1 MAALERSERSPLEV
15 GAVRELSALGQSVWL
30 DSLARRMLYSGA
42 LEALMQGDGVTGASL
57 DVPAFERGGTM
68 PISTTDT
75 RDAQIRLVDD
85 ARAAADLLRP
95 IHESTGGR
103 DGFVSVP
110 LSTAARDTSA
120 LVAEA
125 RTLWTRVE
133 RQNVLVRIPATNP
146 GVAAIRTLTEAGI
159 NVHATLVFGRF
170 RYAHV
175 ANAYITG
182 LRSRA
187 ARGLA
192 LDRVAS
198 VASMCLSPIDALV
211 DPQLETMAGLGSEK
225 AVELLGKAAI
235 AEARRTYA
243 RYRDLFH
250 GENGSS
256 SCGELGELVGQGA
269 RPQRLMWTKMGLKC
283 LKYVEALVEPDTIVE
298 LSLDMVEAYRK
309 LGHPDLRPA
318 RSIADAA
325 LTAAKLA
332 ALGLGS
338 RDIEM
343 LLETEEIEHGVASS
357 EKSFAAL
364 NPEFARSIPTA
375 DRMLG

>member
-1 MAALERSERSPLEV
+1 MAALERKV
-15 GAVRELSALGQSVWL
+15 GAVRELSVLGQSVWL
-30 DSLARRMLYSGA
+30 ESLSRRMLHSGA
-42 LEALMQGDGVTGASL
+42 LETLVRGDGVTGASL
-57 DVPAFERGGTM
+57 DAPAFERRGTM
-68 PISTTDT
+68 PIPTRDT
-75 RDAQIRLVDD
+75 RDVQIALVEDT
-85 ARAAADLLRP
+85 RAAADLLRP

-120 LVAEA
+120 IVAEA
-125 RTLWTRVE
+125 RALWTRIE
-133 RQNVLVRIPATNP
+133 RPNVLVRIPATNP
-146 GVAAIRTLTEAGI
+146 SVAAIRVLTEAGI
-159 NVHATLVFGRF
+159 NIHATLVFGRY

-175 ANAYITG
+175 AKAYITG

-198 VASMCLSPIDALV
+198 VTSMCLSPIDALV
-211 DPQLETMAGLGSEK
+211 DPKLETMAKLGSEK
-225 AVELLGKAAI
+225 AVGLLGKAAI
-235 AEARRTYA
+235 AEARLTYA

-256 SCGELGELVGQGA
+256 ACGELGGLAAQGA
-269 RPQRLMWTKMGLKC
+269 RPPRLMWTKMGLNC
-283 LKYVEALVEPDTIVE
+283 VRYVEALGEPDTIFE

-309 LGHPDLRPA
+309 LGHPDLRLAP
-318 RSIADAA
+318 SIANAA

-343 LLETEEIEHGVASS
+343 LLETEEIEHGVMSY
-357 EKSFAAL
+357 EKSFGAL
-364 NPEFARSIPTA
+364 DPEPARSTPFA
-375 DRMLG
+375 DEMLG

>member
-15 GAVRELSALGQSVWL
+15 GAVRELSVLGQSVWL

-110 LSTAARDTSA
+110 LSTTARDTSA

-125 RTLWTRVE
+125 RTLWTRVA

-146 GVAAIRTLTEAGI
+146 GVAASRTLTEAGI

-198 VASMCLSPIDALV
+198 VEHVSFAHRRFGRSSVGDHGR
-211 DPQLETMAGLGSEK
+211 T
-225 AVELLGKAAI
+225 GKRKS
-235 AEARRTYA
+235 RRV
-243 RYRDLFH
+243 
-250 GENGSS
+250 G
-256 SCGELGELVGQGA
+256 GQGGDS
-269 RPQRLMWTKMGLKC
+269 RSKTDVC
-283 LKYVEALVEPDTIVE
+283 AL
-298 LSLDMVEAYRK
+298 S
-309 LGHPDLRPA
+309 
-318 RSIADAA
+318 
-325 LTAAKLA
+325 
-332 ALGLGS
+332 
-338 RDIEM
+338 
-343 LLETEEIEHGVASS
+343 
-357 EKSFAAL
+357 
-364 NPEFARSIPTA
+364 
-375 DRMLG
+375 

>member
-1 MAALERSERSPLEV
+1 MAALERSERSPLDV
-15 GAVRELSALGQSVWL
+15 GAVRESCLLGQSVWL
-30 DSLARRMLYSGA
+30 DSLSRRMLHSGA
-42 LEALMQGDGVTGASL
+42 LEALVQDHRVTGASL
-57 DVPAFERGGTM
+57 DVPAFEHGGTM
-68 PISTTDT
+68 PIPT
-75 RDAQIRLVDD
+75 RDNVQIALVED
-85 ARAAADLLRP
+85 ARAAADLFRP

-120 LVAEA
+120 IVAEA
-125 RTLWTRVE
+125 RALWTRIE
-133 RQNVLVRIPATNP
+133 RPNVLVRIPTTDPNP
-146 GVAAIRTLTEAGI
+146 SVAAIRTLTEAGI

-192 LDRVAS
+192 LDRAAS

-225 AVELLGKAAI
+225 AAGLLGKAAI
-235 AEARRTYA
+235 AEARLTYA

-256 SCGELGELVGQGA
+256 ACGELGELAAQGA
-269 RPQRLMWTKMGLKC
+269 RSQRLMWTKMGLKC
-283 LKYVEALVEPDTIVE
+283 LRYVEALVEPDTIVE
-298 LSLDMVEAYRK
+298 LSSDMVEAYRK
-309 LGHPDLRPA
+309 LGHPDLRSAP
-318 RSIADAA
+318 SIADAA

-343 LLETEEIEHGVASS
+343 LLETEEIEHGVASY
-357 EKSFAAL
+357 EKSFAAFD
-364 NPEFARSIPTA
+364 PELARSVPSA